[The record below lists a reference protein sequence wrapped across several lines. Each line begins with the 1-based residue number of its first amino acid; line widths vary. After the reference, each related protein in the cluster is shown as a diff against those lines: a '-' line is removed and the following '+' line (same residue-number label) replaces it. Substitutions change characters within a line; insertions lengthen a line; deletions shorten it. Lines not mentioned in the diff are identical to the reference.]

1 MSDEQVL
8 PELRAGSLEVKIS
21 RDPVSIRAAQ
31 KLRYSI
37 FFGEMGGVSQNPQVV
52 AEERDFDDYDDICDH
67 LLVLDHSR
75 GSRPAEEI
83 VGCYRLLRRSVMP
96 KIGRFYTSGEF
107 DLTAVEQVP
116 GEIMELGRSCV
127 HANYRNRAVMQLL
140 WRGIGEYMAKYDIT
154 LLFGCA
160 SFTGIDPKQY
170 AEALSYLYHFH
181 LAPPEL
187 RLTALPQHYTRMD
200 LLPKE
205 EIDPKRALSAIP
217 PLIKGYLRLNGVIG
231 DGAFID
237 EECRSID
244 VGIVVKTDRVTD
256 KYARRY
262 QGGGWGGDAG

>member
-1 MSDEQVL
+1 MTEGEPIL

-21 RDPVSIRAAQ
+21 RDPEAIHAAQ

-37 FFGEMGGVSQNPQVV
+37 FFGEMGGVSQRPQVI
-52 AEERDFDDYDDICDH
+52 AEQRDFDEYDDVCDH
-67 LLVLDHSR
+67 LLVIDHDR
-75 GSRPAEEI
+75 ATPQEKI

-96 KIGRFYTSGEF
+96 KIGRFYTAGEF
-107 DLTAVEQVP
+107 DISPVEKVG

-160 SFTGIDPKQY
+160 SFTGTNPEEY
-170 AEALSYLYHFH
+170 AEALSYLYHYH

-187 RLTALPQHYTRMD
+187 RLTALPQHYQRMN

-205 EIDPKRALSAIP
+205 AIDPKRAFNMVP
-217 PLIKGYLRLNGVIG
+217 PLIKGYLRLNGVVG

-237 EECRSID
+237 DECHSID
-244 VGIVVKTDRVTD
+244 VGIIVKTNLVTD
-256 KYARRY
+256 KYAKRY
-262 QGGGWGGDAG
+262 QGGGWGGDVA